1 MNTPL
6 KDDVMIRFLA
16 FVLKIDFIQSVR
28 RLLLLLLL
36 LLLLYKIKSPN
47 RAFQIQL
54 HAIKTI
60 VN

>member
-36 LLLLYKIKSPN
+36 YKIKSPN

-54 HAIKTI
+54 HA

>member
-36 LLLLYKIKSPN
+36 YKIKSPN

-54 HAIKTI
+54 HAVKTI